1 MPQTAEILFEVY
13 DGSAPEEVGTSG
25 DAETGA
31 SKFLGLGLVGID
43 ELVAGSVISQ
53 VLTLQPRPYDTEAV
67 QGSIV
72 VDFIFIENAELTM
85 EQRSLAM
92 RMQELMGAPD
102 SMNITPTSIPSSSSF
117 QKVSKSIQMLNNCNQ
132 TMNSILIL
140 IFLLKLFLIII
151 N

>member
-117 QKVSKSIQMLNNCNQ
+117 QKVSKSIQMFNQLQSNNEFNFDINFSIKIILNYY
-132 TMNSILIL
+132 
-140 IFLLKLFLIII
+140 
-151 N
+151 

>member
-102 SMNITPTSIPSSSSF
+102 SMNITPTSIPSSSSL
-117 QKVSKSIQMLNNCNQ
+117 QKVSKSIQMFNQLQSNNEFNFDINFSIKIILNYY
-132 TMNSILIL
+132 
-140 IFLLKLFLIII
+140 
-151 N
+151 